1 MNRIGEA
8 VRESKETQVA
18 VKINLDGRG
27 KADCT
32 SGIGFFDHML
42 ALLAAHGGF
51 DLDIQAKG
59 DLHCLGQSLSACLG
73 QQKEHTKIRYGFCP
87 HG

>member
-32 SGIGFFDHML
+32 SGIGFFL
-42 ALLAAHGGF
+42 TICWL
-51 DLDIQAKG
+51 
-59 DLHCLGQSLSACLG
+59 CLPLMEGLTWISRLKA
-73 QQKEHTKIRYGFCP
+73 T
-87 HG
+87 

>member
-27 KADCT
+27 KAT
-32 SGIGFFDHML
+32 AL
-42 ALLAAHGGF
+42 A
-51 DLDIQAKG
+51 
-59 DLHCLGQSLSACLG
+59 
-73 QQKEHTKIRYGFCP
+73 E
-87 HG
+87 